1 LSSALCCFLLPQAPI
16 DDRTKALLLVAVA
29 LLGGLGVLAAGR
41 AAVNSLESRISS
53 AGDQITKLVI
63 AGAFW
68 FAVFF
73 AARAVLE
80 L

>member
-1 LSSALCCFLLPQAPI
+1 
-16 DDRTKALLLVAVA
+16 VAVA